1 MKRMYLGAIGLLLAA
16 PMATHAETLQQVT
29 DQGNSTTNAIH
40 VESAT
45 ADTLFES
52 SALYLHGT
60 YGTGNFAG
68 FPTKILISSP
78 DGNTWNDIY
87 QNETANTSADSP
99 AQWGHYVTDDGD
111 FQIWSVNGEA
121 GASHEFLT
129 FVTPEQ
135 EAAWETGGPGGI
147 YIPEPGLTFSPFQS
161 DSNDLGLPIA
171 AWRNLY
177 VGTVNATSV
186 AATYTTTT
194 NLFATNGDITAL
206 HVGSM
211 IAEGPATVGTF
222 GGYPSKTIITAP
234 SDQTWTMVEQNAAA
248 NAAHPGVAEPWGSFV
263 GNDGS
268 YGFYAVSSSQGFLQL
283 ITQAQIDANG
293 PGAVAGT
300 YVGPENGTLSPW
312 VNNNMDLGLA
322 DDSWKDVYA
331 SGTIYGAGLNISTQ
345 ARLPSDTMINNTLV
359 CLADGTNCPSMF
371 MAQAQQ
377 IQPPAAK
384 SDDIDGQAKIVKNG
398 LDVDVT
404 FAKAYANAPAILVTP
419 REFIDGAYRVTN
431 VKKSGFTIE
440 FSKKQ
445 SKDVLL
451 DWHASGIEIEKVF
464 VGAKAK

>member
-1 MKRMYLGAIGLLLAA
+1 
-16 PMATHAETLQQVT
+16 
-29 DQGNSTTNAIH
+29 
-40 VESAT
+40 
-45 ADTLFES
+45 
-52 SALYLHGT
+52 
-60 YGTGNFAG
+60 
-68 FPTKILISSP
+68 
-78 DGNTWNDIY
+78 
-87 QNETANTSADSP
+87 
-99 AQWGHYVTDDGD
+99 
-111 FQIWSVNGEA
+111 
-121 GASHEFLT
+121 
-129 FVTPEQ
+129 
-135 EAAWETGGPGGI
+135 
-147 YIPEPGLTFSPFQS
+147 
-161 DSNDLGLPIA
+161 
-171 AWRNLY
+171 
-177 VGTVNATSV
+177 
-186 AATYTTTT
+186 
-194 NLFATNGDITAL
+194 
-206 HVGSM
+206 
-211 IAEGPATVGTF
+211 
-222 GGYPSKTIITAP
+222 
-234 SDQTWTMVEQNAAA
+234 MVEQNAAA